1 MNASQKRAITEHRRR
16 LGERGLARYEVR
28 GLAQDKDLV
37 RKLAKRLAK
46 NDTVAARLRADV
58 AKEVDDG
65 PLSGKEIWA
74 ALRRSPAV
82 GADLNFEREVVLPR
96 DVDL

>member
-16 LGERGLARYEVR
+16 LGEQGLVRYEVR
-28 GLAQDKDLV
+28 GSPKDKDLV

-46 NDTVAARLRADV
+46 NDTVATRLRADV
-58 AKEVDDG
+58 AKEVNDR

-82 GADLNFEREVVLPR
+82 GADLNLEREVVLPR